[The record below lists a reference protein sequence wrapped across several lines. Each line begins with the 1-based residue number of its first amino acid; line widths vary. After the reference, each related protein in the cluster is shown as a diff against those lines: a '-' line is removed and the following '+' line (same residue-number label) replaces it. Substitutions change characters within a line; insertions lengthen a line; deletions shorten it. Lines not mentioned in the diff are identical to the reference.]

1 MPINLDG
8 KSFYRKENPSFGF
21 TWTSGTLIIIDLMKN
36 LNKALLADLI
46 LVMVTMAWGMSNIL
60 MSFCLEEMGE
70 MTLNAYR
77 FVGAFVLI
85 AAVMFKRIKTVN
97 RETLKASVVVSI
109 LIFIVY
115 SLNTYGIQYTSVS
128 NAGFLIALSVL
139 FTPIVSIFINKKIP
153 AKKFFIIAAACTV
166 GIGLMTLDS
175 HLKMAFGDILCL
187 LCAFFCGIYLVMNER
202 FVKREEVDA
211 FQVGVFE
218 LGFAG
223 VWFSILAFIM
233 EEPVLPK
240 TPKVWGCLLFLMLF
254 STGFAFI
261 AQSIAQ
267 QYTEASRVGVIYTLE
282 PVFSRIGARL
292 ILHEMLHPRAIIGE
306 IILVVSM
313 IAMEVDFG
321 KLFRRKS

>member
-21 TWTSGTLIIIDLMKN
+21 TRTSGTLIIIDLMKN

-85 AAVMFKRIKTVN
+85 AAVMFKRIKNVN

-139 FTPIVSIFINKKIP
+139 FTPIVSIFINK
-153 AKKFFIIAAACTV
+153 TV
-166 GIGLMTLDS
+166 I
-175 HLKMAFGDILCL
+175 
-187 LCAFFCGIYLVMNER
+187 
-202 FVKREEVDA
+202 
-211 FQVGVFE
+211 
-218 LGFAG
+218 
-223 VWFSILAFIM
+223 
-233 EEPVLPK
+233 
-240 TPKVWGCLLFLMLF
+240 
-254 STGFAFI
+254 
-261 AQSIAQ
+261 
-267 QYTEASRVGVIYTLE
+267 
-282 PVFSRIGARL
+282 
-292 ILHEMLHPRAIIGE
+292 
-306 IILVVSM
+306 
-313 IAMEVDFG
+313 
-321 KLFRRKS
+321 

>member
-1 MPINLDG
+1 
-8 KSFYRKENPSFGF
+8 
-21 TWTSGTLIIIDLMKN
+21 MKN
-36 LNKALLADLI
+36 LNKSLLADMT
-46 LVMVTMAWGMSNIL
+46 LVLVTMAWGMSNIF
-60 MSFCLEEMGE
+60 MTFCLEEMGE
-70 MTLNAYR
+70 MTLNAFR

-85 AAVMFKRIKTVN
+85 GAVMFKRIRHVN
-97 RETLKASVVVSI
+97 RETIKDSVVVSI

-139 FTPIVSIFINKKIP
+139 FTPIVSIFINKKVP
-153 AKKFFIIAAACTV
+153 DKKFFIIALACTV

-223 VWFSILAFIM
+223 VWFTILAFIM
-233 EEPVLPK
+233 EKPALPT

-261 AQSIAQ
+261 AQSVAQ
-267 QYTEASRVGVIYTLE
+267 QYTEASRVGVIYTME

-292 ILHEMLHPRAIIGE
+292 ILHEMLLPRAIIGE
-306 IILVVSM
+306 LILVISM

-321 KLFRRKS
+321 KLLGRKSKT

>member
-1 MPINLDG
+1 
-8 KSFYRKENPSFGF
+8 
-21 TWTSGTLIIIDLMKN
+21 
-36 LNKALLADLI
+36 
-46 LVMVTMAWGMSNIL
+46 
-60 MSFCLEEMGE
+60 MGE
-70 MTLNAYR
+70 MTLNAFR

-85 AAVMFKRIKTVN
+85 GAVMFKRIRHVS
-97 RETLKASVVVSI
+97 RETIKASIVVSI

-153 AKKFFIIAAACTV
+153 DKKFFIIAAACTV

-292 ILHEMLHPRAIIGE
+292 ILHEMLLPRAVVGE
-306 IILVVSM
+306 IILVISM
-313 IAMEVDFG
+313 IAMEVDLK
-321 KLFRRKS
+321 KLFGRKS

>member
-1 MPINLDG
+1 
-8 KSFYRKENPSFGF
+8 
-21 TWTSGTLIIIDLMKN
+21 MKT
-36 LNKALLADLI
+36 LNKSLIADLT

-60 MSFCLEEMGE
+60 MTFCLEEMGE

-77 FVGAFVLI
+77 FIGAFVLI
-85 AAVMFKRIKTVN
+85 GAVMFKKIRNVN
-97 RETLKASVVVSI
+97 RETIKASLVLSV
-109 LIFIVY
+109 LIFVVY

-139 FTPIVSIFINKKIP
+139 FTPIVSIFVNKKLP
-153 AKKFFIIAAACTV
+153 EKKIFFIAAACTV

-187 LCAFFCGIYLVMNER
+187 LCALVCGFYLVFNEI

-211 FQVGVFE
+211 FQVGVYE

-223 VWFSILAFIM
+223 VWFAILAFIM
-233 EEPVLPK
+233 EKPVLPS

-267 QYTEASRVGVIYTLE
+267 QYTDASRVGVIYTLE

-292 ILHEMLHPRAIIGE
+292 ILHEMLIPRAVIGE
-306 IILVVSM
+306 IILIVSM
-313 IAMEVDFG
+313 VAMEVDFG
-321 KLFRRKS
+321 NLFGKKKE

>member
-1 MPINLDG
+1 
-8 KSFYRKENPSFGF
+8 
-21 TWTSGTLIIIDLMKN
+21 MKT
-36 LNKALLADLI
+36 LNKSLIADLT

-60 MSFCLEEMGE
+60 MTFCLEEMGE

-77 FVGAFVLI
+77 FIGAFVLI
-85 AAVMFKRIKTVN
+85 GAVMFKKIRNVN
-97 RETLKASVVVSI
+97 RETIKASLVLSV
-109 LIFIVY
+109 LIFVVY

-139 FTPIVSIFINKKIP
+139 FTPIVSIFVNKKLP
-153 AKKFFIIAAACTV
+153 EKKIFFIAAACTV

-187 LCAFFCGIYLVMNER
+187 LCALVCGFYLVFNEI

-211 FQVGVFE
+211 FQVGVYE

-223 VWFSILAFIM
+223 VWFAILAFIM
-233 EEPVLPK
+233 EKPVLPS

-267 QYTEASRVGVIYTLE
+267 QYTDASRVGVIYTLE

-292 ILHEMLHPRAIIGE
+292 ILHEMLIPRAVIGE
-306 IILVVSM
+306 IILIVSM
-313 IAMEVDFG
+313 VAMEVDFG
-321 KLFRRKS
+321 KLFGKKK